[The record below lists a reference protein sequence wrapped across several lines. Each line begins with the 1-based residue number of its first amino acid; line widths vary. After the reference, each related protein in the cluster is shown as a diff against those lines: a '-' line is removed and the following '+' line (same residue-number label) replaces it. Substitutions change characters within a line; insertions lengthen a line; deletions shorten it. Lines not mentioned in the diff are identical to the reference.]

1 MVETA
6 TFYEQALGFEVEA
19 LWQDPPYGVVARGR
33 TIIEF
38 GEGRKAYA
46 ASGVCVIFVSDVD
59 EVHREFSIQSLDF
72 VGDLADRDYGSRVFR
87 VRDNND
93 NLLIFSSPLIDQRA
107 LIDSG
112 AR

>member
-1 MVETA
+1 M
-6 TFYEQALGFEVEA
+6 
-19 LWQDPPYGVVARGR
+19 VARGR

-46 ASGVCVIFVSDVD
+46 GSGVCVIFVSDVD

-72 VGDLADRDYGSRVFR
+72 VGGLADRDYGSRDFR
-87 VRDNND
+87 VRDSNG

-107 LIDSG
+107 LIESG
-112 AR
+112 AG